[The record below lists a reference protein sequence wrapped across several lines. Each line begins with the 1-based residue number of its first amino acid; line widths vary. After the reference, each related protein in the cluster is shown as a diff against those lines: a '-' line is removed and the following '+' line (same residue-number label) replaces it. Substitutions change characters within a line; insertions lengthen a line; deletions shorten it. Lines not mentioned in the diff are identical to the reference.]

1 MSRLGEI
8 ERLVEAAALG
18 RLGRREF
25 LRRALALGLGATT
38 AGILLDACGRSGDSG
53 DLDGERPGG
62 DASGDPD
69 VPDEIEDRL
78 AIYNWSDY
86 VAEDTIPGFEE
97 EYGVQ
102 VTYDTYESNE
112 EMLSKLQAGAAG
124 YDVVF
129 PTGYIIEAMIAGGLL
144 APIRRELLTNW
155 SNLSPI
161 FLDPPFDPGNAHSV
175 PYLWGMTGLAWRTDR
190 VEAPPTS
197 WGVFHDDRWDGKTTM
212 LDDARDVIA
221 AFLKLNGFSINS
233 TVPAELEVAKRD
245 AIEAGR
251 HIRAFVS
258 APVKGQLVAG
268 DVWIAQLWDG
278 DTRQAAAEEPAIAF
292 ALPREGAPI
301 YADAMVIP
309 RSAPHKRAAHAFM
322 DYVLRPDVAAAISD
336 ATGYGTAN
344 AAARPQS
351 PRPYPSDEELSRLEF
366 ARDLGEGTRLW
377 DRVWTEIKSS

>member
-1 MSRLGEI
+1 MNRLREI
-8 ERLVEAAALG
+8 ESLAAGLASGSLD
-18 RLGRREF
+18 RREF
-25 LRRALALGLGATT
+25 LRRALAAGIGATT
-38 AGILLDACGRSGDSG
+38 AALLLQACGGDT
-53 DLDGERPGG
+53 G
-62 DASGDPD
+62 DASRDSDPGRTEF
-69 VPDEIEDRL
+69 PDRIEDRL

-86 VAEDTIPGFEE
+86 VAEDTIPGFER
-97 EYGVQ
+97 EYGVE

-112 EMLSKLQAGAAG
+112 EMLAKLQAGAAG

-129 PTGYIIEAMIAGGLL
+129 PTGYIIEAMIGGGLL

-155 SNLSPI
+155 DNLSPI

-175 PYLWGMTGLAWRTDR
+175 PYLWGVTGIAWRTDR
-190 VEAPPTS
+190 VEAPPAS
-197 WGVFHDDRWDGKTTM
+197 WSVFHDARWDGKMTL

-233 TVPAELEVAKRD
+233 TVPAELEAAKRD
-245 AIEAGR
+245 AIEAGT
-251 HIRAFVS
+251 HVRAYVS
-258 APVKGQLVAG
+258 APVKGQLVSG

-278 DTRQAAAEEPAIAF
+278 DTRQAAAEEPAVAF
-292 ALPREGAPI
+292 ALAGEGAPI

-309 RSAPHKRAAHAFM
+309 RSAPHKRAAHAFL

-344 AAARPQS
+344 AAARPND
-351 PRPYPSDEELSRLEF
+351 PKPYPSAEELARLEF

-377 DRVWTEIKSS
+377 DRIWTEIKAS

>member
-1 MSRLGEI
+1 MNRLREI
-8 ERLVEAAALG
+8 ESLAAGLASGSLD
-18 RLGRREF
+18 RREF
-25 LRRALALGLGATT
+25 LRRALAAGIGATT
-38 AGILLDACGRSGDSG
+38 AALLLQACGGD
-53 DLDGERPGG
+53 GG
-62 DASGDPD
+62 DGSRGAEADGTEIPD
-69 VPDEIEDRL
+69 RIEDRL

-97 EYGVQ
+97 EYGVE

-112 EMLSKLQAGAAG
+112 EMLAKLQAGAAG

-129 PTGYIIEAMIAGGLL
+129 PTGYIIEAMIGGGLL

-155 SNLSPI
+155 DNLSPI

-175 PYLWGMTGLAWRTDR
+175 PYLWGVTGIAWRTDR
-190 VEAPPTS
+190 VEAPPAS
-197 WGVFHDDRWDGKTTM
+197 WGVFHDARWDGKMTL

-233 TVPAELEVAKRD
+233 TLPAELEAAKRD
-245 AIEAGR
+245 AIEAGT
-251 HIRAFVS
+251 HVRAYVS
-258 APVKGQLVAG
+258 APVKGQLVSG

-278 DTRQAAAEEPAIAF
+278 DTRQAAAEEPAVAF
-292 ALPREGAPI
+292 AMAGEGAPI

-344 AAARPQS
+344 AAARPSQ
-351 PRPYPSDEELSRLEF
+351 PKPYPSADELARLEF

-377 DRVWTEIKSS
+377 DRIWTEIKAS

>member
-1 MSRLGEI
+1 MRRLEQIESLLRAAPSGEL
-8 ERLVEAAALG
+8 E
-18 RLGRREF
+18 RREF
-25 LRRALALGLGATT
+25 LRRALAAGVGATT
-38 AGILLDACGRSGDSG
+38 AGMLLQACGGDG
-53 DLDGERPGG
+53 GGEQRGADATGG
-62 DASGDPD
+62 PD
-69 VPDEIEDRL
+69 VPDRIEDRL

-97 EYGVQ
+97 EYGVE

-112 EMLSKLQAGAAG
+112 EMLAKLQAGAAG

-144 APIRRELLTNW
+144 APIRRDLLTNW
-155 SNLSPI
+155 GNLSPI

-175 PYLWGMTGLAWRTDR
+175 PYLWGMTGVAWRTDR
-190 VEAPPTS
+190 LEAPPES
-197 WGVFHDDRWDGKTTM
+197 WAVFHDERWDGKMTM

-221 AFLKLNGFSINS
+221 AFLRLNGFSVNS
-233 TVPAELEVAKRD
+233 TAPAELEAAERD
-245 AIEAGR
+245 AIEAAE

-258 APVKGQLVAG
+258 APVKGQLVSG

-278 DTRQAAAEEPAIAF
+278 DTRQAASEEPAIAF

-322 DYVLRPDVAAAISD
+322 DYILRPHVAAAISD

-344 AAARPQS
+344 AAAQ
-351 PRPYPSDEELSRLEF
+351 PRNPKPYPSTEELTRLEF

-377 DRVWTEIKSS
+377 DRIWTEIRSA